1 MNKIEKTKV
10 TPSFVVE
17 FEEGKSPCVTMGIK
31 PLAEKENTRYIWRHM
46 DYKNPE
52 AKKLMIK
59 SCGIPKDIA
68 EAMCDDSTRPRY
80 FRNKN
85 DGIVLIM
92 RGINYNTGANPE
104 DMVSLRVWVDH
115 KRVITLSHN
124 PLKAVQNMLE
134 MLPSA
139 EFHPT
144 GPMQLFLTLAQN
156 LADGINEAVIDKI
169 EETADL
175 EERVLNPDALNDFTL
190 RDRISDMRRD
200 IISIRRY
207 TAPQKEI
214 FMSLQ
219 TDKWEALT
227 EEDRSDIREI
237 YNDITKAVEDLDYCR
252 DQMSVFHEELQ
263 SKVSISMTRIMYLI
277 SIVTVI
283 FTPLTMLTGLLGINV
298 SGIPFAENEYA
309 FEVVC
314 AILIIITLTVV
325 AIMKRLKWL

>member
-1 MNKIEKTKV
+1 MNKNTKENI

-17 FEEGKSPCVTMGIK
+17 FEDGQSPRVTMGIK
-31 PLAEKENTRYIWRHM
+31 PITESENTRYIWRHM

-52 AKKLMIK
+52 AKKFMVK
-59 SCGIPKDIA
+59 RCQIPKDIA

-92 RGINYNTGANPE
+92 RGINYNANADPE

-124 PLKAVQNMLE
+124 PLKAISNMLE
-134 MLPSA
+134 MIPSA

-156 LADGINEAVIDKI
+156 LTDGINDAVIDLI

-175 EERVLNPDALNDFTL
+175 EERVLNPDALSDFTL
-190 RDRISDMRRD
+190 RDTISDMRRN

-219 TDKWEALT
+219 NDKWEALS

-277 SIVTVI
+277 SIVTVV
-283 FTPLTMLTGLLGINV
+283 FTPLTLLTGLLGINV
-298 SGIPFAENEYA
+298 RGIPFAENEYA
-309 FEVVC
+309 FAAVC
-314 AILIIITLTVV
+314 ALLILITIIVV
-325 AIMKRLKWL
+325 AVMKRLKWL